1 MNDEAQVS
9 FDHRKRKLDKYICQ
23 FLTNTFVNFDKYILY
38 DDEIF
43 QATGGEVLEEILL
56 CFFSSSVGPHQV
68 SEEVNLM

>member
-23 FLTNTFVNFDKYILY
+23 FLTNTFVNFDKYILF

-43 QATGGEVLEEILL
+43 QATGGEVL
-56 CFFSSSVGPHQV
+56 
-68 SEEVNLM
+68 